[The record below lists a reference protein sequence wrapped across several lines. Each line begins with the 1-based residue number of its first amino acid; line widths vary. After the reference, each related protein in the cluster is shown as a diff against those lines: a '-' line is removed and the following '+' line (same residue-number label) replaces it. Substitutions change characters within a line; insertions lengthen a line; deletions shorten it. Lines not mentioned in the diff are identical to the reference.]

1 MRIRSSEPEWEGPRA
16 HEVVAAT
23 APKGNYRAAVVGCG
37 RMGSTI
43 DDEHVGKPHYPWPW
57 AHAPGIIEARNVEL
71 VAGVDVDPKRLAYF
85 GERWGVKALY
95 ADLREMVAKE
105 QPDIVCVTTGPAER
119 AEVVEAL
126 AESGVKAIYATKPMS
141 RTLAEADAMIEVLPP
156 HRDHSR
162 HCRPSQLVRAV
173 HQCESPHRQRRNWGT
188 ALDGLP

>member
-71 VAGVDVDPKRLAYF
+71 VAGVDVDPKRLAHF
-85 GERWGVKALY
+85 GQRWGVQGP
-95 ADLREMVAKE
+95 LRR
-105 QPDIVCVTTGPAER
+105 PARDGGQR
-119 AEVVEAL
+119 ATRYRL
-126 AESGVKAIYATKPMS
+126 
-141 RTLAEADAMIEVLPP
+141 
-156 HRDHSR
+156 R
-162 HCRPSQLVRAV
+162 HHQARRA
-173 HQCESPHRQRRNWGT
+173 R
-188 ALDGLP
+188 

>member
-71 VAGVDVDPKRLAYF
+71 VAGVDVDPKRLAHF
-85 GERWGVKALY
+85 GRALGREGP
-95 ADLREMVAKE
+95 LRR
-105 QPDIVCVTTGPAER
+105 PA
-119 AEVVEAL
+119 
-126 AESGVKAIYATKPMS
+126 
-141 RTLAEADAMIEVLPP
+141 
-156 HRDHSR
+156 RD
-162 HCRPSQLVRAV
+162 
-173 HQCESPHRQRRNWGT
+173 G
-188 ALDGLP
+188 G